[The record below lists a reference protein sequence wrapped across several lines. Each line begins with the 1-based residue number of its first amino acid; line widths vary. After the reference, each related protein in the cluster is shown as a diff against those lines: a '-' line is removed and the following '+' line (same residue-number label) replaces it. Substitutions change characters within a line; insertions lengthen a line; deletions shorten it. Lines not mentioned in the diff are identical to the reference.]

1 MKNKKRTGFTLAEI
15 LMALVI
21 MGFIAGAAVPV
32 IQAQKSA
39 YTSLAYYAYEN
50 LKSVTGDIM
59 LSEQQGNIIDTEA
72 MTKIV
77 TGPSGFEERILKTD
91 VELAANNATFLERK
105 SFCEYMVSLMNTQ
118 GQPQC
123 NTGINQF
130 TYEQARTYT
139 LPIPTQ
145 ANIVTTNGQKYYIGA
160 WQQQPNEWVEV
171 DGNWEEQT
179 NYGYRIILVDLN
191 GEGKPNIIKKD
202 GGSLP
207 PDIISFAVL
216 DTGEVLPI
224 GTAANDTTIGKKH
237 YRYLTSKVNGF
248 TYSRS
253 KNSHNPNLIPEFC
266 TNTGGFGTRCS
277 YSKEGVMN
285 TKSDGTNNGINF
297 TFRQAFCNVNHAGS
311 EIKLKNYCDDI
322 IPNPKCPP
330 SSNPA
335 EAYDVCK
342 QEIIKPMFR
351 FNFR

>member
-1 MKNKKRTGFTLAEI
+1 MKNKKKAGFTLAEI

-21 MGFIAGAAVPV
+21 MGFIAGAAIPV
-32 IQAQKSA
+32 IQTQKSA

-91 VELAANNATFLERK
+91 GELAENNDTFPERQ

-118 GQPQC
+118 GLPQC
-123 NTGINQF
+123 TTRENRF

-160 WQQQPNEWVEV
+160 WQEQPNEWVEV
-171 DGNWEEQT
+171 DGNWEKQT

-202 GGSLP
+202 GKSLP
-207 PDIISFAVL
+207 PDIVSFAVL
-216 DTGEVLPI
+216 DTGEVLPV
-224 GTAANDTTIGKKH
+224 GTAANDTTIGRKH
-237 YRYLTSKVNGF
+237 YSYLTSKINGF

-253 KNSHNPNLIPEFC
+253 KNSHNENLIPEFC
-266 TNTGGFGTRCS
+266 TNTGTANTRCS
-277 YSKEGVMN
+277 YSKEGVLN
-285 TKSDGTNNGINF
+285 QTRGGIKF
-297 TFRQAFCNVNHAGS
+297 TFRQAYCSVNHS
-311 EIKLKNYCDDI
+311 DNELKLKDYCRDI

-330 SSNPA
+330 TSDPA
-335 EAYDVCK
+335 NAYDVCK
-342 QEIIKPMFR
+342 QEVIKPMFR
-351 FNFR
+351 FNFK